1 VSLPFVFS
9 IRYTARI
16 APTQRLDEMPGA
28 ELGSMKKYLPSTVL
42 MAQLALSA
50 AFLVACGGKT
60 DSPTPVA
67 GASGPA
73 RPAGPAVPVTTVR
86 ARQQDFPVMLQAI
99 GTVAPVA
106 SVDVKPQVSSVVTR
120 VFVTEGQ
127 FVRAGQPLFALDSRN
142 DEANVAKMRAQM
154 AKDEASLADARRQL
168 ARSKELLRQNFVSQ
182 GAVDANQATVDA
194 QAAAVDGDRAALDA
208 ARVAL
213 SYSQVKAPSSGRA
226 GAINV
231 YPGTAVQV
239 NQTTLVT
246 VTQLDPIDVSFSL
259 PQRYLNNALAALNG
273 GTSPVAATLPEAT
286 GELAG
291 KLQFVDNAIDAGT
304 GTVKVKA
311 RFPNPASKLWPG
323 AFVNVNMK
331 AGLIKDAIVVPVA
344 TVIQSAR
351 GPIVYVVENGKAVLR
366 PVKVIEMRGED
377 AAVTGIKAGDK
388 VVLDGRQNLRPDS
401 AVSERPQDGGS
412 GKAGPA
418 ASAAAS
424 PGRLEKTSAP

>member
-1 VSLPFVFS
+1 MS
-9 IRYTARI
+9 
-16 APTQRLDEMPGA
+16 DA
-28 ELGSMKKYLPSTVL
+28 ELGFMKHYSPSRVL
-42 MAQLALSA
+42 VAQLALST
-50 AFLVACGGKT
+50 AFLAACGGKA
-60 DSPTPVA
+60 DTPA
-67 GASGPA
+67 AASTASGPA
-73 RPAGPAVPVTTVR
+73 KPAGPAVPVTTVR
-86 ARQQDFPVMLQAI
+86 ARQQDFAVMLQAI

-106 SVDVKPQVSSVVTR
+106 SVDVKPQVSSVVTK
-120 VFVTEGQ
+120 VLVTEGQ
-127 FVRAGQPLFALDSRN
+127 FVRAGQPLFALDARS
-142 DEANVAKMRAQM
+142 DQANVAKMRAQM

-194 QAAAVDGDRAALDA
+194 QVAAVDGDRAALDA

-213 SYSQVKAPSSGRA
+213 SYANVVAPSSGRA

-246 VTQLDPIDVSFSL
+246 ITQLDPIDVSFSL
-259 PQRYLNNALAALNG
+259 PQRYLNNALSALNQG
-273 GTSPVAATLPEAT
+273 QSPVAATLPEGG
-286 GELAG
+286 GEVAG

-323 AFVNVNMK
+323 AFVNVNMN
-331 AGLIKDAIVVPVA
+331 AGLIKDAIVLPVA

-366 PVKVIEMRGED
+366 PVKVIDMRGDD
-377 AAVTGIKAGDK
+377 AAVSGVKAGEK

-401 AVSERPQDGGS
+401 AVSERPQEGGS

-418 ASAAAS
+418 ASAASA
-424 PGRLEKTSAP
+424 PGRLAKTSAP